1 MTTLTITLT
10 VLAVITILVLTAVA
24 AIMWRRVFRQREQVR
39 QQTAVQL
46 ERRRKQREEL
56 IESITVI
63 ARTLVAGEMNE
74 SEAAIRL
81 KVLLDNLYLS
91 EEERQRFANIEE
103 MYEMVKDFDT
113 HQMRQQLPKNE
124 RMKQDL
130 ARNKIEVQYR
140 DKLLKDAR
148 ALLEYQFP
156 ALH

>member
-1 MTTLTITLT
+1 MTALTITLT
-10 VLAVITILVLTAVA
+10 VLAATTILALTAVA
-24 AIMWRRVFRQREQVR
+24 VVMWRRVFRQRQQVR
-39 QQTAVQL
+39 QQTALQL

-91 EEERQRFANIEE
+91 EEERQQFANIEE
-103 MYEMVKDFDT
+103 MYEMVKDFDS
-113 HQMRQQLPKNE
+113 HQARQQLPKNE

-130 ARNKIEVQYR
+130 ARNKIEIQYR